1 MRNLLQHN
9 QRLDEEFAVQPG
21 KKMIELLEMVLDR
34 IKNPVRCMDIAVPF
48 NNLVWRSLDDPV
60 MPVIRIMNDRNIS
73 HVPILKDKRVVGDFS
88 DNCIFPYL
96 LGDTNCHIDEKTRF
110 RDLQEYI
117 GLEKHP
123 SERFRFVAYDEKV
136 MNVKKYYEES
146 RRDHERIGLIFLT
159 ETGHPDE
166 RLLGILT
173 SWLIIGN

>member
-1 MRNLLQHN
+1 
-9 QRLDEEFAVQPG
+9 
-21 KKMIELLEMVLDR
+21 
-34 IKNPVRCMDIAVPF
+34 MDIAVPF
-48 NNLVWRSLDDPV
+48 NDLVWRSLDDPV

-117 GLEKHP
+117 ELEKHP

-136 MNVKKYYEES
+136 SNIKKYYEES

>member
-1 MRNLLQHN
+1 
-9 QRLDEEFAVQPG
+9 
-21 KKMIELLEMVLDR
+21 
-34 IKNPVRCMDIAVPF
+34 MDG
-48 NNLVWRSLDDPV
+48 R
-60 MPVIRIMNDRNIS
+60 
-73 HVPILKDKRVVGDFS
+73 
-88 DNCIFPYL
+88 
-96 LGDTNCHIDEKTRF
+96 TRF
-110 RDLQEYI
+110 RDVQVYI
-117 GLEKHP
+117 ELEKHP